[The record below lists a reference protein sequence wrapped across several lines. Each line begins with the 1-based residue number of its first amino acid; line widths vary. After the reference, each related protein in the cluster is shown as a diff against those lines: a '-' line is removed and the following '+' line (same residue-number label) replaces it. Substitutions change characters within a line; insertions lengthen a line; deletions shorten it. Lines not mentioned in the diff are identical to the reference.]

1 MRWFAANARQNLAG
15 LGAMEVLKRPDLRRL
30 SPAQRPWMIWTKE
43 IASSAAK
50 PNVSSIRIS
59 ITRTIP

>member
-1 MRWFAANARQNLAG
+1 
-15 LGAMEVLKRPDLRRL
+15 
-30 SPAQRPWMIWTKE
+30 MIWTKE